1 MTDPQSTPPKSS
13 WWLAFRVLDEPGTV
27 FAEIAARPRFLVPF
41 LVLFAAAPAFFAVTA
56 PDSAYQAQVEQ
67 LIAIEENQD
76 PGSVTS
82 ERRAEMMEEAAS
94 PARRARLLAVG
105 VIVGPIVIAIV
116 AAVLMLIFNAM
127 AADRITF
134 KQEYSVILHAWMP
147 QLFAA
152 LLVPVLAI
160 AGIEQLQLS
169 LGFLFS
175 SDQSS
180 FMYQF
185 ANGITLFG
193 AWSMVLVAM
202 GNQVLSKSSSL
213 GGSLTI
219 VAGLWLLVKVA
230 AAGLGSLVAGLAG

>member
-1 MTDPQSTPPKSS
+1 MTEEQSPPPKNP
-13 WWLAFRVLDEPGTV
+13 WWLAFRVLDEPGAV
-27 FAEIAARPRFLVPF
+27 FAEIAGRPRFLVP
-41 LVLFAAAPAFFAVTA
+41 LLMLFVAAPAFFALTA
-56 PDSAYQAQVEQ
+56 PDSVYQAQVESR
-67 LIAIEENQD
+67 IALEERGD

-94 PARRARLLAVG
+94 PVRRAIGMAFG
-105 VIVGPIVIAIV
+105 VIGGPIIVAIV
-116 AAVLMLIFNAM
+116 AAVLLLIFNAM
-127 AADRITF
+127 AAERITF

-152 LLVPVLAI
+152 LLVPVLTM

-175 SDQSS
+175 SDQAS

-193 AWSMVLVAM
+193 VWSMILVAF
-202 GNQVLSKSSSL
+202 GNQVLTKSASL
-213 GGSLTI
+213 GGALTI
-219 VAGLWLLVKVA
+219 VAALWLLVKVA
-230 AAGLGSLVAGLAG
+230 LGGLGALAAGMAG

>member
-1 MTDPQSTPPKSS
+1 MTDPQSTPSKSS

-27 FAEIAARPRFLVPF
+27 FAEIAAKPRFLVPF
-41 LVLFAAAPAFFAVTA
+41 LVLFVVAPAVVALMA
-56 PDSAYQAQVEQ
+56 PDSLYEAQVEQ
-67 LIAIEENQD
+67 QIEIAKSRAPESIT
-76 PGSVTS
+76 P
-82 ERRAEMMEEAAS
+82 ERQAEMMADAAS
-94 PARRARLLAVG
+94 PTRRAIGFAAGLVG
-105 VIVGPIVIAIV
+105 GPIIVAIV
-116 AAVLMLIFNAM
+116 AVVLMLIFNAM

-152 LLVPVLAI
+152 LLVPVLAM

-185 ANGITLFG
+185 ANGVTLFG
-193 AWSMVLVAM
+193 VWSMVLVAM
-202 GNQVLSKSSSL
+202 GNQVLAESSSL
-213 GGSLTI
+213 GGALTI

-230 AAGLGSLVAGLAG
+230 VAGLTSFLAGLAG

>member
-1 MTDPQSTPPKSS
+1 MTDSQSTLPKNS
-13 WWLAFRVLDEPGTV
+13 WWLAFRVLDKPGTV

-41 LVLFAAAPAFFAVTA
+41 LILFVAAPAFFAVTA
-56 PDSAYQAQVEQ
+56 PAFLA
-67 LIAIEENQD
+67 
-76 PGSVTS
+76 VT
-82 ERRAEMMEEAAS
+82 APDIVVA
-94 PARRARLLAVG
+94 RARAILLAVS
-105 VIVGPIVIAIV
+105 VIGGPIVIAIV

-134 KQEYSVILHAWMP
+134 KQEYSVMLHALMP
-147 QLFAA
+147 HLFAT

-180 FMYQF
+180 FMYRF

-193 AWSMVLVAM
+193 AWSMVLVAK

-230 AAGLGSLVAGLAG
+230 AAGLTSLLASLLAGLAARAVESLDVISVMGT

>member
-1 MTDPQSTPPKSS
+1 MTDPQSTSHKSP

-41 LVLFAAAPAFFAVTA
+41 LVLFVATPVFFAVTA
-56 PDSAYQAQVEQ
+56 PDSAYQAQEEQ
-67 LIAIEENQD
+67 RIAIEESRD
-76 PGSVTS
+76 PGSVTP
-82 ERRAEMMEEAAS
+82 ERRAERMEEAAS
-94 PARRARLLAVG
+94 PTRRAIGVAFG
-105 VIVGPIVIAIV
+105 VIGGPIVVAIV

-127 AADRITF
+127 AADGITF
-134 KQEYSVILHAWMP
+134 KQEYAVVLHAWMP
-147 QLFAA
+147 QLLAT

-193 AWSMVLVAM
+193 VWSMVLVAM

-213 GGSLTI
+213 SGALTI

-230 AAGLGSLVAGLAG
+230 IAGLASFAAGLAG